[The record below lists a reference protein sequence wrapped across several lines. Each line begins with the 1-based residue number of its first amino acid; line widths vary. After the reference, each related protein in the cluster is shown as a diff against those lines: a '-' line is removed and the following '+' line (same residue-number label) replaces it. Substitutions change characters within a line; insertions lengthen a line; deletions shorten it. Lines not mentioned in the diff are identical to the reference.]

1 MHRRAVQSLPS
12 FVAGWGLRFLGLAI
26 IHSVLCGEA
35 QAGPSPPVPEI
46 DPGVITSGLTL
57 LVGGLLVVSGRRV
70 KK

>member
-1 MHRRAVQSLPS
+1 V
-12 FVAGWGLRFLGLAI
+12 I
-26 IHSVLCGEA
+26 CGKA